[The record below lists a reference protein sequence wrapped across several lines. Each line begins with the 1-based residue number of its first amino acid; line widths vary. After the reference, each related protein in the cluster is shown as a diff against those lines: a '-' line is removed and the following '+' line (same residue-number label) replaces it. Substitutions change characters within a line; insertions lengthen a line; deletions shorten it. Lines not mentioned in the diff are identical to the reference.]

1 MRTEQDWRQLVEVH
15 DWLSRRGDCP
25 SDTCLA
31 NVSMM
36 YVQEWRDQR
45 ADGMDVLAS
54 CALDNLE
61 ELVKA
66 LRELV

>member
-1 MRTEQDWRQLVEVH
+1 MRTEQDWRQLAEVN
-15 DWLSRRGDCP
+15 DWLYRRGDCP

-31 NVSMM
+31 NVAMV
-36 YVQEWRDQR
+36 YAQEWRDHR

-54 CALDNLE
+54 WALDNLD